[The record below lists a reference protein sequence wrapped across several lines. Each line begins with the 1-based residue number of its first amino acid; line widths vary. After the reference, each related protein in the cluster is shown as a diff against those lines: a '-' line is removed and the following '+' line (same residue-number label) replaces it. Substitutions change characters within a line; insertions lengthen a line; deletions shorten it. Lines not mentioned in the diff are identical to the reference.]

1 MSDPITEELFRNA
14 ISAIGD
20 EMVLT
25 IYRTAYSG
33 VLKNI
38 MDYSAAI
45 CDAQGRLVAQG
56 LSLPGHLCSIPVAL
70 QAVLA
75 HFGDD
80 VHPGDIF
87 INNDPYDGGM
97 HLPDIFIFKPLFAD
111 GSPIAYAAT
120 ICHHTDVGGR
130 VPGSN
135 ASDSLEIYAE
145 GLRIPPLKLYEKGQP
160 NATLFRMIER
170 NVRLPGRVFG
180 DIRSQLAACEIA
192 ARGMTDLV
200 NRYGA
205 DDVSTLMVAMMDYSE
220 RLTRQCLLELPD
232 GEATFTDWI
241 DDDQIDVGM
250 PIPLVCTIRKHGD
263 TMEVDWTGSAPQVKG
278 SINNTLSY
286 TAAMSFTAVKSV
298 LSVNMPNNDGVF
310 RPIKIIAPAGTI
322 THGKLPAACAAR
334 GLTGFRGV
342 DCAFGALAQLYP
354 DKVFAASDGGNT
366 GLTIGGYDKD
376 LNPFIY
382 VDFISGSWG
391 GRPWADGLD
400 GNTCMFAN
408 MASFSVEVI
417 EAENPL
423 EVLDYEFVPDTGGA
437 GRYRGGMAQRKT
449 WRMLADEGIL
459 QVRADRQTH
468 RPYGLQGGGPGAPGL
483 NVMDPGLPAEAK
495 LHAKITMNLTR
506 GEIFR
511 HELPGAGGW
520 GPALDRDLD
529 LVARDLRD
537 GLVTL
542 EAAARDY
549 GVVAAGDP
557 PVIDVA
563 ATEVLRA
570 RLRSERKPLA
580 GRRVGTRGMTLR
592 IGVDIGGTFTD
603 LVAISSRRGRH
614 DAQDRVHPARLRR
627 GHHRRAA
634 FAARGSAGRGQRRS
648 ARDDGGIEH
657 RAGGEGCEDSADHH
671 SGFSRHPGDP
681 RPAHAGAVRHRL
693 DQAARTGG
701 TSFASGSD
709 RKDAPGRIG
718 GCSAGCGEPGSGDR
732 HVACGER
739 RQRRDLPAAQLC
751 QSGA

>member
-1 MSDPITEELFRNA
+1 MPDQHTMNAATSPPVPGAALDPITEELFRNA
-14 ISAIGD
+14 IAAIGD

-45 CDAQGRLVAQG
+45 CDANGLLVAQG

-70 QAVLA
+70 QAVLK

-80 VHPGDIF
+80 VAEGDIF

-97 HLPDIFIFKPLFAD
+97 HLPDIFIFKPLFA
-111 GSPIAYAAT
+111 GGRVLAYAAT

-135 ASDSLEIYAE
+135 ASDSTEIYAE
-145 GLRIPPLKLYEKGQP
+145 GLRIPPLKLYERGQP

-170 NVRLPGRVFG
+170 NVRVPGRVFG

-192 ARGMTDLV
+192 ARGMADLV
-200 NRYGA
+200 TRYGA
-205 DDVSTLMVAMMDYSE
+205 DGVRSLMIAMMDYSE
-220 RLTRQCLLELPD
+220 RLTRHCLAELPD

-241 DDDQIDVGM
+241 DDDQIDAGV
-250 PIPLVCTIRKHGD
+250 PIPLVCTVRKRGD

-278 SINNTLSY
+278 AINNTWSY

-298 LSVNMPNNDGVF
+298 LSINMPNNDGVF
-310 RPIKIIAPAGTI
+310 RPIKVIAPAGTI
-322 THGKLPAACAAR
+322 TNGKLPAACAAR

-342 DCAFGALAQLYP
+342 DCCFGALAQLYP
-354 DKVFAASDGGNT
+354 DRVFAASDGGNT

-382 VDFISGSWG
+382 VDFISGAWG
-391 GRPWADGLD
+391 ARPWADGLD
-400 GNTCMFAN
+400 GNTTMFAN

-437 GRYRGGMAQRKT
+437 GRFRGGMSQRKT

-468 RPYGLQGGGPGAPGL
+468 RPYGLQGGGPGAFGL
-483 NVMDPGLPAEAK
+483 NMLDPGMPSEEK
-495 LHAKITMNLTR
+495 LHAKLTMTLR
-506 GEIFR
+506 KGQVFR

-520 GPALDRDLD
+520 GDPLVRDPQA
-529 LVARDLRD
+529 VARDLRD
-537 GLVTL
+537 GLVTV
-542 EAAARDY
+542 AGAARDY

-557 PVIDVA
+557 PMIDQA

-570 RLRSERKPLA
+570 RLRTHRKPLPP
-580 GRRVGTRGMTLR
+580 
-592 IGVDIGGTFTD
+592 
-603 LVAISSRRGRH
+603 VAW
-614 DAQDRVHPARLRR
+614 HPAE
-627 GHHRRAA
+627 AA
-634 FAARGSAGRGQRRS
+634 
-648 ARDDGGIEH
+648 E
-657 RAGGEGCEDSADHH
+657 
-671 SGFSRHPGDP
+671 
-681 RPAHAGAVRHRL
+681 
-693 DQAARTGG
+693 
-701 TSFASGSD
+701 
-709 RKDAPGRIG
+709 
-718 GCSAGCGEPGSGDR
+718 
-732 HVACGER
+732 
-739 RQRRDLPAAQLC
+739 
-751 QSGA
+751 